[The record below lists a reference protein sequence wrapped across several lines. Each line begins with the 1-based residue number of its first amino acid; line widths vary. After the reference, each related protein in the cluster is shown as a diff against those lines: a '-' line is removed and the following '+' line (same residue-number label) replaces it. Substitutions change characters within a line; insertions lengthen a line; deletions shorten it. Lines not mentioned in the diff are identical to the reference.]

1 MKIPEEIRKYKKLL
15 TNQKGK
21 KVYNHYVSLL
31 RLFNKDISGNGLI
44 PYSSVPQYIERDAVK
59 NLFLFYVRQILGDK
73 YEERGYLSSIELF
86 SVIGA
91 VGIIF
96 DEKIGDI
103 VMEGR
108 FHKPSLGGY
117 LDSFF
122 KKAHKFKGYIEN
134 GKPYIYIRVPA
145 KDIAKLYTPLV
156 NLSNEYFKLIG
167 LVEQETIREDTRRW
181 QRLYSKR

>member
-1 MKIPEEIRKYKKLL
+1 MRIPKDIRKYKKLL
-15 TNQKGK
+15 KTPEGE

-31 RLFNKDISGNGLI
+31 RLFNEDVSGNGLI
-44 PYSSVPQYIERDAVK
+44 PYSSVTQDIVRDAVK

-73 YEERGYLSSIELF
+73 YGERGYLFGIELF

-91 VGIIF
+91 VDIIF

-108 FHKPSLGGY
+108 FHKSSLGDY
-117 LDSFF
+117 LDCFI
-122 KKAHKFKGYIEN
+122 KKANKFKDYIEE
-134 GKPYIYIRVPA
+134 GDMGESRIYIKVPA
-145 KDIAKLYTPLV
+145 RDIAELYTPLV

-167 LVEQETIREDTRRW
+167 LVEQETIREDTRR
-181 QRLYSKR
+181 